1 MFKCAKATILILL
14 LSTLS
19 SSAISQ
25 SIDRYTV
32 SSFGGTSISGPYQLK
47 SNLGEPLVAH
57 FQNDS
62 VYAGQGFVQA
72 DSVGPLSVL
81 ENGIAYIDFYIFPN
95 PAQYT
100 MSIGSSGNKI
110 FQGDIHGYNLSGVLI
125 YRSVI
130 STGAPMN
137 INIQSWNEGV
147 YFVKFVPRADEAIRN
162 FKLIKL

>member
-1 MFKCAKATILILL
+1 
-14 LSTLS
+14 
-19 SSAISQ
+19 
-25 SIDRYTV
+25 
-32 SSFGGTSISGPYQLK
+32 
-47 SNLGEPLVAH
+47 
-57 FQNDS
+57 

-110 FQGDIHGYNLSGVLI
+110 FQGDIHVYNLSGELI
-125 YRSVI
+125 HRSAI
-130 STGAPMN
+130 STGGPMN

-147 YFVKFVPRADEAIRN
+147 YFVKFVPLADEAIRN